1 MKNSVYSPHYDK
13 LRVWLKNQRVEKGL
27 TLRDLSTLTGIHH
40 SIFGKIEQGRRRIDL
55 VEFVEYCQALDA
67 DPQEGIRI
75 IVSSIKGK

>member
-75 IVSSIKGK
+75 IVSSIKCK

>member
-55 VEFVEYCQALDA
+55 VEFVEYCQALGA
-67 DPQEGIRI
+67 DPQEGILI
-75 IVSSIKGK
+75 ILSSMKGK

>member
-13 LRVWLKNQRVEKGL
+13 LRVWLKNKRVEKGL

-55 VEFVEYCQALDA
+55 VEFVEYCQALEA
-67 DPQEGIRI
+67 DPKEGICI
-75 IVSSIKGK
+75 IVSSIEGK

>member
-67 DPQEGIRI
+67 DPQEGILI
-75 IVSSIKGK
+75 ILSSMKGK

>member
-75 IVSSIKGK
+75 IVSSIRGK